1 MTRSSLDNATFG
13 DAQPAAEVVPGCS
26 ANRPNEDTNQV
37 TTALTPAQDG
47 SDALSS
53 DQASSS
59 NNSKK
64 CACIVCLGI
73 GCSRLWGGDRLD
85 DGRIRCR
92 VEDCNY
98 TDGYYGNKYY
108 DNYYISKYSVL
119 DISRHEKSHYTQD
132 RKIDESPFC
141 CPVKNCRFSTKR
153 WTDLYRHTTATH
165 CNNPAKF
172 DCSVIECK
180 YHGEGNG
187 FTRKDKL
194 TEHCRKMHRGQMVPR
209 QVVRTLK
216 PAPASSHAEASGSG
230 SIGALGN

>member
-1 MTRSSLDNATFG
+1 MTRSSLDNATLG
-13 DAQPAAEVVPGCS
+13 DAQPPAEVVPGCS

-37 TTALTPAQDG
+37 TTALTPAQDD

-59 NNSKK
+59 NNSKN

-73 GCSRLWGGDRLD
+73 GCSRLWDNDLV
-85 DGRIRCR
+85 RCR
-92 VEDCNY
+92 IEDCNY
-98 TDGYYGNKYY
+98 IR
-108 DNYYISKYSVL
+108 NYYIRKYSIQDTL
-119 DISRHEKSHYTQD
+119 SHEKSHYKQD
-132 RKIDESPFC
+132 RKIDESPFY
-141 CPVKNCRFSTKR
+141 CPVKHCRFSTKR
-153 WTDLYRHTTATH
+153 WMDLYRHTTAKH

-172 DCSVIECK
+172 ECSVIGCK

-194 TEHCRKMHRGQMVPR
+194 TDHCRKMHRGQTVPR

-216 PAPASSHAEASGSG
+216 PAPASSDAEASGSG

>member
-13 DAQPAAEVVPGCS
+13 DAQPPAEVVPGCS

-53 DQASSS
+53 GPASSS
-59 NNSKK
+59 NNSKN

-73 GCSRLWGGDRLD
+73 GCPRSRDYNPSP
-85 DGRIRCR
+85 CR
-92 VEDCNY
+92 FEGCDY
-98 TDGYYGNKYY
+98 IYEY
-108 DNYYISKYSVL
+108 DTLHILV
-119 DISRHEKSHYTQD
+119 RHEKSHYTQD
-132 RKIDESPFC
+132 WNNLESPFY

-153 WTDLYRHTTATH
+153 WMDLYRHTTAKH

-172 DCSVIECK
+172 ECSVIGCK

-194 TEHCRKMHRGQMVPR
+194 TDHCRKMHRGQIVPR

>member
-1 MTRSSLDNATFG
+1 MTRSSLDNTTFG
-13 DAQPAAEVVPGCS
+13 DAQPPAEVAPGCS

-59 NNSKK
+59 NVSKN

-73 GCSRLWGGDRLD
+73 GSQPLLWDNGF
-85 DGRIRCR
+85 RCR
-92 VEDCNY
+92 SEECNY
-98 TDGYYGNKYY
+98 ISDIPDYSLRKYY
-108 DNYYISKYSVL
+108 IQHM
-119 DISRHEKSHYTQD
+119 IRHERSHYKQD
-132 RKIDESPFC
+132 RKIDESPFY

-153 WTDLYRHTTATH
+153 WMDLYRHTTARH

-172 DCSVIECK
+172 ECSVLGCK

-194 TEHCRKMHRGQMVPR
+194 ADHCRKMHQGQMVPR
-209 QVVRTLK
+209 QVARTLK

-230 SIGALGN
+230 SIGASGN

>member
-1 MTRSSLDNATFG
+1 MTRPSLDNAAFG
-13 DAQPAAEVVPGCS
+13 DATPPAEVVPGCS

-37 TTALTPAQDG
+37 TTALTPVQDG
-47 SDALSS
+47 SDALSPG
-53 DQASSS
+53 QASSS
-59 NNSKK
+59 NNSKN

-73 GCSRLWGGDRLD
+73 GCPRSLD
-85 DGRIRCR
+85 NNPDYCRFEGCDYIR
-92 VEDCNY
+92 
-98 TDGYYGNKYY
+98 KYY
-108 DNYYISKYSVL
+108 FQYMPW
-119 DISRHEKSHYTQD
+119 HEKSHYKQD
-132 RKIDESPFC
+132 RKINGSPFY

-172 DCSVIECK
+172 ECSVIGCK

-194 TEHCRKMHRGQMVPR
+194 TDHCRKMHQGQMVPR
-209 QVVRTLK
+209 QVVRALK
-216 PAPASSHAEASGSG
+216 PAPASSHTEASGSG